1 MWYLGGGAGL
11 NDLDMPPASL
21 LPLSRGRKAP
31 LSTPGVTHCRGQSI
45 WEKGSVPSPQGVPG
59 RRMGPIREAWYEC
72 CGDVKGS
79 GTAAPAAD
87 TASSCGHFVL
97 ATVDSAIHTG
107 EAQLN
112 ASG

>member
-1 MWYLGGGAGL
+1 MTWTCHQPLFYPSAGVERRPSAHLGSPTVGVRASGKKAVSPAPRGFLAEEWGL
-11 NDLDMPPASL
+11 SVRPGMSVVVM
-21 LPLSRGRKAP
+21 SRA
-31 LSTPGVTHCRGQSI
+31 
-45 WEKGSVPSPQGVPG
+45 
-59 RRMGPIREAWYEC
+59 
-72 CGDVKGS
+72 GS